1 MIIPFLGSALL
12 IFSLRLVDVSLGTI
26 RFIMVVRGRKI
37 EAWILA
43 FFKAI
48 VFVLVIQTVLSDIGN
63 WTNILGYAT
72 GFATGMVV
80 GIWIEG
86 KIAIGYT
93 HLRIISSR
101 RGVELAEKLRDGG
114 YAVTE
119 INGYGMEG
127 TVSLLYCDVRRRRAV
142 EVQSIVARIDPNA
155 FVTAEAV
162 RSIQR
167 GFWHR

>member
-1 MIIPFLGSALL
+1 MIVFLGSALF
-12 IFSLRLVDVSLGTI
+12 IFFMRIVDVSLGTM
-26 RFIMVVRGRKI
+26 RLIMVVRGRKI

-48 VFVLVIQTVLSDIGN
+48 VFVFVIQRVLSNIDN
-63 WTNILGYAT
+63 WIIILGYAT

-80 GIWIEG
+80 GMWIEG
-86 KIAIGYT
+86 KIAVGYT

-101 RGVELAEKLRDGG
+101 RGAELAQKLRDEG

-119 INGYGMEG
+119 IDAQGMQG
-127 TVSLLYCDVRRRRAV
+127 TVSLLNCDVRRRRAV
-142 EVQSIVARIDPNA
+142 EVQALVARVDPNA